1 MKNRNRV
8 SVFNML
14 STCLL
19 YGISLFTAPLFSR
32 LLGTDGY
39 GAVANYTVW
48 VSILSIAA
56 TLQTYGT
63 LAPARV
69 EYPEEQ
75 QSAYHSSVMALSLV
89 CFACVT
95 VMTVLFLGP
104 ISRALDMQP
113 LFLFLVLFQSIGTFG
128 INFMNTK
135 LTYEMR
141 AGRNMLLSVGTSLA
155 TLALSLVLVLLLP
168 GELKYYGRI
177 VAIAAVYGFL
187 GLGMCLA
194 VLRGGRT
201 FYSAAYWKFCIP
213 LAIPQV
219 FYSLADLLLGHSD
232 VVMLRQMVS
241 QSTSGIYNMGY
252 QLGAILFTL
261 FGALNN
267 SWVAFFF
274 EDNKCG
280 RREEV
285 HRQSRNFLELFTVL
299 GAGFV
304 LLCREVYRLYAR
316 QDYWEATGLIPL
328 FAASHYLTFLCTFPV
343 NYEYYHKKMRLSAA
357 ATIVSSLVNIL
368 LNYLLISKIGMAGAA
383 IATVLSHCLQ
393 FTMHT
398 LYARFFL
405 GKQDYP
411 FGIRLW
417 GPYALGFV
425 LVLGLSYGLRG
436 LPLLR
441 WGLGAA
447 LGLWELLHIRRR
459 KALI

>member
-8 SVFNML
+8 SIYNIL

-19 YGISLFTAPLFSR
+19 YGISFFTAPLFSR

-48 VSILSIAA
+48 VSILSVAA

-69 EYPEEQ
+69 EYAEEQ
-75 QSAYHSSVMALSLV
+75 QNAYHSSIMTLSLLS
-89 CFACVT
+89 FLCVT
-95 VMTVLFLGP
+95 VLVILFLRP
-104 ISRALDMQP
+104 ISKALAMEP
-113 LFLFLVLFQSIGTFG
+113 VFLFLILFQSIGTFG

-135 LTYEMR
+135 LTYEMK

-155 TLALSLVLVLLLP
+155 TLALSLVMVLLLP
-168 GELKYYGRI
+168 ENLKYYGRI
-177 VAIAAVYGFL
+177 AAIAAVYGCL
-187 GLGMCLA
+187 GLGMCVT
-194 VLRGGRT
+194 VLRTGRT
-201 FYSAAYWKFCIP
+201 FYNAAYWKFCIP

-232 VVMLRQMVS
+232 VVMLRQLVN

-252 QLGAILFTL
+252 QLGTILFTL

-267 SWVAFFF
+267 SWVAFFY
-274 EDNKCG
+274 EDNKHG
-280 RREEV
+280 RREAV
-285 HRQSRNFLELFTVL
+285 TQQRRNFLELFTVL
-299 GAGFV
+299 SAGFV
-304 LLCREVYRLYAR
+304 LLCGEVYRLYAR
-316 QDYWEATGLIPL
+316 QDYWSAVSLIPL

-343 NYEYYHKKMRLSAA
+343 NYEYYHKKMKMSAA

-368 LNYLLISKIGMAGAA
+368 LNYLLITRIGMAGAA

-393 FTMHT
+393 FAMHT

-405 GKQDYP
+405 GKKDYP

-417 GPYALGFV
+417 GPYGAAFLGVLALSLGFQ
-425 LVLGLSYGLRG
+425 G

-447 LGLWELLHIRRR
+447 LGVWELLRIRRR